1 MFFGY
6 LAFVLHW
13 IDDGFIISANRL
25 VFYTAMPALVFLSVS
40 SADFSG
46 QLPWREVLAFS
57 GAIIITTLLGY
68 LVSGALKLDPPRK
81 GPFLQGM
88 VRGNFAII
96 GLAVVD
102 QVLGSDWLPAGAVL
116 LAFFLLIHNIVSVLI
131 LTSCSVDTAAA
142 SHPGRK
148 LGLVIL
154 RTFQNPLTIA
164 IILGILFSLNS
175 ISLPRV
181 FNEAFNYLR
190 YLALPLALVGIGGSV
205 GRYSSG
211 GRYPLAI
218 ASTLF
223 KLILMPVLALFFGI
237 LMGVRNEPLL
247 ILSIFS
253 GAPAA
258 VASYSMSD
266 AMGGD
271 RHIAGSIIVVS
282 TAACFLTLS
291 LFLTVLKITGLG

>member
-102 QVLGSDWLPAGAVL
+102 QVLGSDWLPVGAVL
-116 LAFFLLIHNIVSVLI
+116 LAFFLLIHNIASVLI
-131 LTSCSVDTAAA
+131 LTSCSVDTTAA

-190 YLALPLALVGIGGSV
+190 YLALPLALGGHRRFRRPVQLRRSV
-205 GRYSSG
+205 SSGNCKHPVQAYSNACSCPVFRYSYGCKERTSAYIKYFFRRSRRSG
-211 GRYPLAI
+211 ELFHVRCNGRRPAYCGQHN
-218 ASTLF
+218 SCKYSCLF
-223 KLILMPVLALFFGI
+223 SYTIP
-237 LMGVRNEPLL
+237 
-247 ILSIFS
+247 FS
-253 GAPAA
+253 
-258 VASYSMSD
+258 Y
-266 AMGGD
+266 
-271 RHIAGSIIVVS
+271 GS
-282 TAACFLTLS
+282 
-291 LFLTVLKITGLG
+291 